1 MIIPSGAISRSLKR
15 LVAQIAPFA
24 SGGGVG
30 WRARTW
36 MICHGRERRGVFPP
50 EVRAQATAIAC
61 SLPKEADTPLARWS
75 VREIA
80 KRLEASTVV
89 TSIAASTIA
98 RWLQV
103 EKIKPWRYHSWQHI
117 LDPQVFLARARP
129 VLQLYTQAK
138 TLLSEG
144 EWVVCV
150 DEKTSI
156 QAREMTSTP
165 QPAQAE
171 RPMQTAARY
180 VRHGAV
186 QLFAALSVADGR
198 VYGSCRERK
207 RFVDFQSFILNVLVP
222 EAQKRGVRTVAM
234 ILDNGSTHAPK
245 RLEVWLHEQQ
255 VIHQW
260 PFQFQVYWLPTNAS
274 WLDQIEIWF
283 SILQR
288 KLLQPNHFQSLVELK
303 QTISDFIQHY
313 NQTARPIR
321 WSYTVEKL
329 EQKLGN
335 H

>member
-1 MIIPSGAISRSLKR
+1 M
-15 LVAQIAPFA
+15 

-30 WRARTW
+30 RKARIWTT
-36 MICHGRERRGVFPP
+36 CRGRERRGVFPP

-75 VREIA
+75 YGEIV
-80 KRLEASTVV
+80 KRLQTLKMVK
-89 TSIAASTIA
+89 SIAASTIA
-98 RWLQV
+98 RWLQA
-103 EKIKPWRYHSWQHI
+103 EKIKPWRYHAWQRI
-117 LDPQVFLARARP
+117 LDPQAFLERARP
-129 VLQLYTQAK
+129 VLELYAQAQ

-144 EWVVCV
+144 TWVVCV

-165 QPAQAE
+165 RPAQKE

-180 VRHGAV
+180 IRHGAV

-198 VYGSCRERK
+198 IYGSCRERK
-207 RFVDFQSFILNVLVP
+207 RFVDFQSFILDVLVP
-222 EAQKRGVRTVAM
+222 EAQRRTVSTLAI

-245 RLEVWLHEQQ
+245 QLEAWLQEQQ
-255 VIHQW
+255 AIHHW
-260 PFQFQVYWLPTNAS
+260 PFRIQVYWLPTNAS

-288 KLLQPNHFQSLVELK
+288 KLLQPNHFRSLEELMQSIL
-303 QTISDFIQHY
+303 DFIQHY
-313 NQTARPIR
+313 NRTAQPIR

-329 EQKLGN
+329 EQKLGRY
-335 H
+335 